1 MLVDEPGKRVNAFRE
16 KVARETRKWPPSR
29 LRLARFIVI
38 LTRTCLLGEN
48 SSCFVR
54 RGIVLSSALRLF
66 LGMLR
71 FLRRK
76 NFEFEIFRLFDS
88 GRSRSFL
95 DRSKRRGI
103 GSVKCFTTRANTSRL
118 LSWPRP
124 SRISIPKRR
133 KEGRKESRALCLRG
147 MMHRSTNSG

>member
-1 MLVDEPGKRVNAFRE
+1 MAAIASTSRAIYRYPHTYVPFGGEFVLFRETWHCFIKRVTIIPWNASFPSTKEFRIRNFPI
-16 KVARETRKWPPSR
+16 V
-29 LRLARFIVI
+29 RFG
-38 LTRTCLLGEN
+38 TF
-48 SSCFVR
+48 SFV
-54 RGIVLSSALRLF
+54 
-66 LGMLR
+66 
-71 FLRRK
+71 
-76 NFEFEIFRLFDS
+76 
-88 GRSRSFL
+88 SRSIETE
-95 DRSKRRGI
+95 REI

>member
-1 MLVDEPGKRVNAFRE
+1 MAAIASTSRAIYRYPHTYVPFGGEFVLFR
-16 KVARETRKWPPSR
+16 S
-29 LRLARFIVI
+29 I
-38 LTRTCLLGEN
+38 L
-48 SSCFVR
+48 VR
-54 RGIVLSSALRLF
+54 RSIVSSSALRLF